1 MRNFQ
6 NDGSE
11 QYVVQNEFTAYLQ
24 TAVRRAKARYLS
36 RQAAVRDNE
45 ISDSIILES
54 GISLSK
60 GNAAFY
66 SLSNTVDFHQMDERL
81 ELTLL
86 MTEMLAQ
93 LSEREVSILKG
104 KIFDGLTFD
113 ELSART
119 GLDSNTI
126 KSIYYRSLKKL
137 RGLLED

>member
-11 QYVVQNEFTAYLQ
+11 QYIVQNEFTAYLQ
-24 TAVRRAKARYLS
+24 TAIRRAKARYLS
-36 RQAAVRDNE
+36 KQSAIIDNE
-45 ISDSIILES
+45 IHD
-54 GISLSK
+54 
-60 GNAAFY
+60 AAF
-66 SLSNTVDFHQMDERL
+66 SFLSNNVDFLQTDDRL

-104 KIFDGLTFD
+104 KIFDGYTFD
-113 ELSART
+113 ELSARM
-119 GLDSNTI
+119 GLDPNTI

-137 RGLLED
+137 RGLLDD